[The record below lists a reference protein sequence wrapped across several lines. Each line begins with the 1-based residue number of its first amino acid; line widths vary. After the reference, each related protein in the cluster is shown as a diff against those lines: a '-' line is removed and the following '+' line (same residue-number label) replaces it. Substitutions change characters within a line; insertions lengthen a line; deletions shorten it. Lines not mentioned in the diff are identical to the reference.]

1 MRRLLLASHGIGA
14 LPGLVEEDTT
24 GLPLTFVPTA
34 AGPEADSKPWV
45 QADRRQAELLGFEV
59 ATLEL
64 ASASATDVER
74 VLADSSAVFVTGGN
88 SFLLLWHA
96 RRTGFADLVPRLVD
110 DGSLVYIGT
119 SAGALLA
126 GPDLAPAASLDNW
139 RAVPELESSLALGM
153 VPFAVL
159 PHDQEPEFRVR
170 HDETVAAH
178 PDGLYIRLTDDRAV
192 AVRGG
197 DVEVVD
203 SPLVT

>member
-14 LPGLVEEDTT
+14 LRALVDEETT
-24 GLPLTFVPTA
+24 GLPLAFVPTA
-34 AGPEADSKPWV
+34 AGPDPESKPWV
-45 QADRRQAELLGFEV
+45 QTDRRQAELLGFEV

-64 ASASATDVER
+64 ASASASEVET
-74 VLADSSAVFVTGGN
+74 VLGDARAVFATGGN

-96 RRTGFADLVPRLVD
+96 RRTGFVDLVPRLVD

-139 RAVPELESSLALGM
+139 REVPELESSVAMGM
-153 VPFAVL
+153 VPFTVL
-159 PHDQEPEFRVR
+159 PHDQEPEFRAR

-178 PDGLYIRLTDDRAV
+178 PDGEYIRLTDDRAV
-192 AVRGG
+192 VVRG
-197 DVEVVD
+197 DAVEIVN
-203 SPLVT
+203 SPLVG